1 MIRMEGLSVRIGR
14 KPILEDISLDFEP
27 GTVTVLLGPNGSG
40 KTTLLRAALGLI
52 PSSGGRILID
62 GIPLD
67 KLSRREI
74 AGKAAFLPQSRP
86 QASIQALRM
95 VLHGRFPYLSYPRR
109 YSREDLETAR
119 AAMDAVGCRRF
130 EEVNIQNLSGGERQS
145 VYLAMA
151 LAQQTETI
159 LMDEPT
165 TYLDVRH
172 QLRIMAMAR
181 ELAAEGKAVVMVLH
195 DIALA
200 LRCADQAAVLENGH
214 LVMAGTPAFVYDSG
228 VLDRVFGVCVRRLET
243 PDGPQYYCA
252 EKEGC

>member
-86 QASIQALRM
+86 
-95 VLHGRFPYLSYPRR
+95 
-109 YSREDLETAR
+109 
-119 AAMDAVGCRRF
+119 
-130 EEVNIQNLSGGERQS
+130 
-145 VYLAMA
+145 
-151 LAQQTETI
+151 
-159 LMDEPT
+159 
-165 TYLDVRH
+165 
-172 QLRIMAMAR
+172 
-181 ELAAEGKAVVMVLH
+181 
-195 DIALA
+195 
-200 LRCADQAAVLENGH
+200 
-214 LVMAGTPAFVYDSG
+214 
-228 VLDRVFGVCVRRLET
+228 
-243 PDGPQYYCA
+243 
-252 EKEGC
+252 